1 MGGVHP
7 QDNKLSARKPFQV
20 VDLPDVAIFPL
31 EQHIGAPAKPIV
43 AVGDKVL
50 AGQMIAE
57 AGGFVSAP
65 VHSSVSGTVTK
76 IAEFTDGWGY
86 AKMAIHIQVDGCEYA
101 ENIITDNR
109 LRNECNLTSEE
120 IIQKISNAGIV
131 GLGGACFPTHVKL
144 TPPKNNPV
152 DTLIINAVECEPY
165 LTHNHQLMLEKPAE
179 VIMGVR
185 ILMQALNVK
194 KAIIGIEANKMDAVE
209 LLKGELIKE
218 KGEFQCKPS
227 AETSKLGYAEAKPEI
242 MSEANKGQ
250 RSKPISG
257 TSTGSATEMSEMGS
271 GAEIE
276 VVPLKL
282 KYPQGGEKQLIE
294 ALTGRKVPNGGI
306 PAAVG
311 CVVQNVGTAFAVYEA
326 VQLNKP
332 LMEVM
337 MTVTGPSVTN
347 PGNFI
352 VRIGTP
358 IEKVLEMAGGIPAD
372 TAKIIG
378 GGPMMGKTY
387 SHTNH
392 PVSKRSSGLLLLPED
407 LAKPLEEKNCIRC
420 GKCVQN
426 CPMGLAPYLLATQ
439 GEMALWDDMEQEQ
452 VANCIECGC
461 CTFTCPSNRP
471 LLDYIRYGKQTVMAN
486 MRARASK

>member
-1 MGGVHP
+1 MKTFSLGGIHP
-7 QDNKLSARKPFQV
+7 HDNKLSARKPFKV
-20 VDLPDVAIFPL
+20 VALPDVAIFPL

-65 VHSSVSGTVTK
+65 VHSSVSGTVQK
-76 IAEFTDGWGY
+76 IATFTDGWGFD
-86 AKMAIHIQVDGCEYA
+86 KMAIHIKVEGSEWA
-101 ENIITDNR
+101 ENISTDNN
-109 LRNECNLTSEE
+109 LRSECNLSSEE
-120 IIQKISNAGIV
+120 IIKKIADAGIV
-131 GLGGACFPTHVKL
+131 GLGGACFPTQVKL
-144 TPPKNNPV
+144 MPPKDMSV

-179 VIMGVR
+179 VLMGVR
-185 ILMQALNVK
+185 ILMQALNIK
-194 KAIIGIEANKMDAVE
+194 KAIIGIEANKMDAVKSLRDDE
-209 LLKGELIKE
+209 SMNRVSGE
-218 KGEFQCKPS
+218 S
-227 AETSKLGYAEAKPEI
+227 
-242 MSEANKGQ
+242 
-250 RSKPISG
+250 IS
-257 TSTGSATEMSEMGS
+257 
-271 GAEIE
+271 IE

-332 LMEVM
+332 LVEVM

-372 TAKIIG
+372 TGKIIG

-392 PVSKRSSGLLLLPED
+392 PVSKRSSGLLLLPND
-407 LAKPLEEKNCIRC
+407 MAAPLEEKNCIRC

-486 MRARASK
+486 IRARNSK

>member
-1 MGGVHP
+1 MKTFSLGGVHP
-7 QDNKLSARKPFQV
+7 HDNKLSARKPFKV
-20 VDLPDVAIFPL
+20 VALPDVAIFPL

-65 VHSSVSGTVTK
+65 VHSSVSGTVQK
-76 IAEFTDGWGY
+76 IATFTDGWGFE
-86 AKMAIHIQVDGCEYA
+86 KMAIYIKVEGSEWV
-101 ENIITDNR
+101 ENIQANSE
-109 LRNECNLTSEE
+109 LRTECNLSSEE
-120 IIQKISNAGIV
+120 IIKKIADAGIV
-131 GLGGACFPTHVKL
+131 GLGGACFPTQVKL
-144 TPPKNNPV
+144 MPPKDMSV

-179 VIMGVR
+179 VLMGVR
-185 ILMQALNVK
+185 ILMQALNIK

-209 LLKGELIKE
+209 SLRNDESMNRLGE
-218 KGEFQCKPS
+218 S
-227 AETSKLGYAEAKPEI
+227 
-242 MSEANKGQ
+242 
-250 RSKPISG
+250 IS
-257 TSTGSATEMSEMGS
+257 
-271 GAEIE
+271 IE
-276 VVPLKL
+276 VVPLQM

-332 LMEVM
+332 LVEVM
-337 MTVTGPSVTN
+337 MTVTGPSVSN

-372 TAKIIG
+372 TGKIIG

-392 PVSKRSSGLLLLPED
+392 PVSKRSSGLLLLPND
-407 LAKPLEEKNCIRC
+407 MAAPLEEKNCIRC

-439 GEMALWDDMEQEQ
+439 GEMALWDDMEKEQ

-486 MRARASK
+486 IRARASK

>member
-1 MGGVHP
+1 MKTFSLGGIHP
-7 QDNKLSARKPFQV
+7 HDNKLSARKPFKV
-20 VDLPDVAIFPL
+20 VALPDVAIFPL

-65 VHSSVSGTVTK
+65 VHSSVSGTVQK
-76 IAEFTDGWGY
+76 IATFTDGWRFD
-86 AKMAIHIQVDGCEYA
+86 KMAIHIKVEGSEWV
-101 ENIITDNR
+101 ENISTDNK
-109 LRNECNLTSEE
+109 LRTECNLSSEE
-120 IIQKISNAGIV
+120 IIKKIADAGIV
-131 GLGGACFPTHVKL
+131 GLGGACFPTQVKL
-144 TPPKNNPV
+144 MPPKDMSV

-179 VIMGVR
+179 VLMGVR
-185 ILMQALNVK
+185 ILMQALNIK
-194 KAIIGIEANKMDAVE
+194 KAIIGIEANKMDAVKSLCDDE
-209 LLKGELIKE
+209 SINRLKLRLIE
-218 KGEFQCKPS
+218 SRSNAVTEPVEVS
-227 AETSKLGYAEAKPEI
+227 LDYAEREQLHEG
-242 MSEANKGQ
+242 EA
-250 RSKPISG
+250 RLTDESIS
-257 TSTGSATEMSEMGS
+257 
-271 GAEIE
+271 ID
-276 VVPLKL
+276 VVPLQM

-332 LMEVM
+332 LVEVM
-337 MTVTGPSVTN
+337 MTVTGPSVSN

-372 TAKIIG
+372 TGKIIG

-392 PVSKRSSGLLLLPED
+392 PVSKRSSGLLLLPND
-407 LAKPLEEKNCIRC
+407 MAVPLEEKNCIRC

-439 GEMALWDDMEQEQ
+439 GELALWDDMEQEQ

-486 MRARASK
+486 IRARASK

>member
-1 MGGVHP
+1 MKTFSLGGVHP
-7 QDNKLSARKPFQV
+7 HDNKLSARKPFKV
-20 VDLPDVAIFPL
+20 VALPDVAIFPL

-65 VHSSVSGTVTK
+65 VHSSVSGTVQK
-76 IAEFTDGWGY
+76 IATFTDGWGFE
-86 AKMAIHIQVDGCEYA
+86 KMAIYIKVEGSEWV
-101 ENIITDNR
+101 ENIQANSE
-109 LRNECNLTSEE
+109 LRTECNLSSEE
-120 IIQKISNAGIV
+120 IIKKIADAGIV
-131 GLGGACFPTHVKL
+131 GLGGACCPTQVKL
-144 TPPKNNPV
+144 MPPKDMSV

-179 VIMGVR
+179 VLMGVR
-185 ILMQALNVK
+185 ILMQALNIK

-209 LLKGELIKE
+209 SLRNDESMNRLGE
-218 KGEFQCKPS
+218 S
-227 AETSKLGYAEAKPEI
+227 
-242 MSEANKGQ
+242 
-250 RSKPISG
+250 IS
-257 TSTGSATEMSEMGS
+257 
-271 GAEIE
+271 IE
-276 VVPLKL
+276 VVPLQM

-332 LMEVM
+332 LVEVM
-337 MTVTGPSVTN
+337 MTVTGPSVSN

-372 TAKIIG
+372 TGKIIG

-392 PVSKRSSGLLLLPED
+392 PVSKRSSGLLLLPND
-407 LAKPLEEKNCIRC
+407 MAAPLEEKNCIRC

-439 GEMALWDDMEQEQ
+439 GEMALWDDMEKEQ

-486 MRARASK
+486 IRARNSK

>member
-1 MGGVHP
+1 MKTFSMGGVHP
-7 QDNKLSARKPFQV
+7 QDNKLSARKPFMV

-43 AVGDKVL
+43 AVGDKVK

-65 VHSSVSGTVTK
+65 VHSSVSGTVQK
-76 IAEFTDGWGY
+76 IATFTDGWGFD
-86 AKMAIHIQVDGCEYA
+86 KMAIHIKVEDSEWM
-101 ENIITDNR
+101 ENISTDNK
-109 LRNECNLTSEE
+109 LRNECKLSSEE
-120 IIQKISNAGIV
+120 IIKKIADAGIV
-131 GLGGACFPTHVKL
+131 GLGGACFPTQVKL
-144 TPPKNNPV
+144 MPPKDMSV

-179 VIMGVR
+179 VLMGVR
-185 ILMQALNVK
+185 ILMKALNIK
-194 KAIIGIEANKMDAVE
+194 KAIIGIEANKMDAVKSLRDDE
-209 LLKGELIKE
+209 SMNRQTGE
-218 KGEFQCKPS
+218 S
-227 AETSKLGYAEAKPEI
+227 
-242 MSEANKGQ
+242 
-250 RSKPISG
+250 IS
-257 TSTGSATEMSEMGS
+257 
-271 GAEIE
+271 IE

-332 LMEVM
+332 LVEVM

-347 PGNFI
+347 PGNFV

-358 IEKVLEMAGGIPAD
+358 IEKVLEMAGGIPED
-372 TAKIIG
+372 TGKIIG

-392 PVSKRSSGLLLLPED
+392 PVNTRSSGLLLLPKD
-407 LAKPLEEKNCIRC
+407 LAAPLEEKNCIRC

-439 GEMALWDDMEQEQ
+439 GEMALWDDMEKEQ

-486 MRARASK
+486 IRARANK

>member
-1 MGGVHP
+1 MKTFSMGGVHP
-7 QDNKLSARKPFQV
+7 QDNKLSARKPFMV
-20 VDLPDVAIFPL
+20 VGLPDVAIFPL

-43 AVGDKVL
+43 AVGDKVK

-65 VHSSVSGTVTK
+65 VHSSVSGTVQK
-76 IAEFTDGWGY
+76 IATFTDGWGFD
-86 AKMAIHIQVDGCEYA
+86 KMAIHIKVEGSEWM
-101 ENIITDNR
+101 ENISTDNK
-109 LRNECNLTSEE
+109 LRNECNLSSEE
-120 IIQKISNAGIV
+120 IIKKIADAGIV
-131 GLGGACFPTHVKL
+131 GLGGACFPTQVKL
-144 TPPKNNPV
+144 MPPKDMSV

-179 VIMGVR
+179 VLMGVR
-185 ILMQALNVK
+185 ILMKSLNIK
-194 KAIIGIEANKMDAVE
+194 KAIIGIEANKMDAVKSLRDDE
-209 LLKGELIKE
+209 SMNRLTDE
-218 KGEFQCKPS
+218 S
-227 AETSKLGYAEAKPEI
+227 
-242 MSEANKGQ
+242 
-250 RSKPISG
+250 IS
-257 TSTGSATEMSEMGS
+257 
-271 GAEIE
+271 IE

-332 LMEVM
+332 LVEVM

-358 IEKVLEMAGGIPAD
+358 VEKVLEMAGGIPED
-372 TAKIIG
+372 TGKIIG

-392 PVSKRSSGLLLLPED
+392 PVNKRSSGLLLLPKD
-407 LAKPLEEKNCIRC
+407 LAAPLEEKNCIRC

-439 GEMALWDDMEQEQ
+439 GEMALWDDMEKEQ

-486 MRARASK
+486 IRARASK

>member
-1 MGGVHP
+1 MKTFSMGGVHP
-7 QDNKLSARKPFQV
+7 QDNKLSARKPFMV
-20 VDLPDVAIFPL
+20 VGLPDVAIFPL

-43 AVGDKVL
+43 AVGDKVK

-65 VHSSVSGTVTK
+65 VHSSVSGTVQK
-76 IAEFTDGWGY
+76 IATFTDGWGFD
-86 AKMAIHIQVDGCEYA
+86 KMAIHIKVEGSEWV
-101 ENIITDNR
+101 ENTSTDNK
-109 LRNECNLTSEE
+109 LRNECNLSSEE
-120 IIQKISNAGIV
+120 IIKKIADAGIV
-131 GLGGACFPTHVKL
+131 GLGGACFPTQVKL
-144 TPPKNNPV
+144 MPPKDMSV

-179 VIMGVR
+179 VLMGVR
-185 ILMQALNVK
+185 ILMKALNIK
-194 KAIIGIEANKMDAVE
+194 KAIIGIEANKMDAVKSLRDDE
-209 LLKGELIKE
+209 SMNRLTDE
-218 KGEFQCKPS
+218 S
-227 AETSKLGYAEAKPEI
+227 
-242 MSEANKGQ
+242 
-250 RSKPISG
+250 IS
-257 TSTGSATEMSEMGS
+257 
-271 GAEIE
+271 IE

-332 LMEVM
+332 LVEVM

-347 PGNFI
+347 PGNFM

-358 IEKVLEMAGGIPAD
+358 IEKVLEMTGGIPED
-372 TAKIIG
+372 TGKIIG

-392 PVSKRSSGLLLLPED
+392 PVNKRSSGLLLLPKD
-407 LAKPLEEKNCIRC
+407 LAAPLEEKNCIRC

-439 GEMALWDDMEQEQ
+439 GEMALWDDMEKEQ

-486 MRARASK
+486 IRARASK

>member
-1 MGGVHP
+1 MKTFSMGGVHP
-7 QDNKLSARKPFQV
+7 QDNKLSARKPFMV
-20 VDLPDVAIFPL
+20 VGLPDVAIFPL

-43 AVGDKVL
+43 AVGDKVK

-65 VHSSVSGTVTK
+65 VHSSVSGTVQK
-76 IAEFTDGWGY
+76 IATFTDGWGFD
-86 AKMAIHIQVDGCEYA
+86 KMAIHIKVEDSEWI
-101 ENIITDNR
+101 ENISTDNK
-109 LRNECNLTSEE
+109 LRNECNLSSEE
-120 IIQKISNAGIV
+120 IIKKIADAGIV
-131 GLGGACFPTHVKL
+131 GLGGACFPTQVKL
-144 TPPKNNPV
+144 MPPKDMSV

-179 VIMGVR
+179 VLMGVR
-185 ILMQALNVK
+185 ILMKALNIK
-194 KAIIGIEANKMDAVE
+194 KAIIGIEANKMDAVKSLRDDE
-209 LLKGELIKE
+209 SMNRLTDE
-218 KGEFQCKPS
+218 S
-227 AETSKLGYAEAKPEI
+227 
-242 MSEANKGQ
+242 
-250 RSKPISG
+250 IS
-257 TSTGSATEMSEMGS
+257 
-271 GAEIE
+271 IE

-332 LMEVM
+332 LVEVM

-347 PGNFI
+347 PGNFM

-358 IEKVLEMAGGIPAD
+358 IEKVLEMAGGIPED
-372 TAKIIG
+372 TGKIIG

-392 PVSKRSSGLLLLPED
+392 PVNKRSSGLLLLPKD
-407 LAKPLEEKNCIRC
+407 LAAPLEEKNCIRC

-439 GEMALWDDMEQEQ
+439 GEMALWDDMGKEQ

-486 MRARASK
+486 IRARASK

>member
-1 MGGVHP
+1 MKTFSMGGVHP
-7 QDNKLSARKPFQV
+7 HDNKLSARKPFMV
-20 VDLPDVAIFPL
+20 VGLPDVAIFPL

-43 AVGDKVL
+43 AVGDKVK

-65 VHSSVSGTVTK
+65 VHSSVSGTVQK
-76 IAEFTDGWGY
+76 IATFTDGWGFD
-86 AKMAIHIQVDGCEYA
+86 KMAIHIKVEGSEWM
-101 ENIITDNR
+101 ENISTDNK
-109 LRNECNLTSEE
+109 LRNECNLSSEE
-120 IIQKISNAGIV
+120 IIKKIADAGIV
-131 GLGGACFPTHVKL
+131 GLGGACFPTQVKL
-144 TPPKNNPV
+144 MPPKDMSV

-179 VIMGVR
+179 VLMGVR
-185 ILMQALNVK
+185 ILMQALNIK

-209 LLKGELIKE
+209 SLRDDESMNRLIGE
-218 KGEFQCKPS
+218 S
-227 AETSKLGYAEAKPEI
+227 
-242 MSEANKGQ
+242 N
-250 RSKPISG
+250 
-257 TSTGSATEMSEMGS
+257 
-271 GAEIE
+271 IE

-332 LMEVM
+332 LVEVM

-358 IEKVLEMAGGIPAD
+358 IEKVLEMAGGIPED
-372 TAKIIG
+372 TGKIIG

-392 PVSKRSSGLLLLPED
+392 PVNKRSSGLLLLPKD
-407 LAKPLEEKNCIRC
+407 LAAPLEEKNCIRC

-439 GEMALWDDMEQEQ
+439 GEMALWDDMEKEQ

-486 MRARASK
+486 IRARASK

>member
-1 MGGVHP
+1 MKTFSMGGVHP
-7 QDNKLSARKPFQV
+7 QDNKLSARKPFMV

-43 AVGDKVL
+43 AVGDKVK

-65 VHSSVSGTVTK
+65 VHSSVSGTVQK
-76 IAEFTDGWGY
+76 IATFTDGWGFE
-86 AKMAIHIQVDGCEYA
+86 KMAIHIKVEGSEWV
-101 ENIITDNR
+101 ENISTDNK
-109 LRNECNLTSEE
+109 LRNECNLSSEE
-120 IIQKISNAGIV
+120 IIKKIADAGIV
-131 GLGGACFPTHVKL
+131 GLGGACFPTQVKL
-144 TPPKNNPV
+144 MPPKDMSV

-179 VIMGVR
+179 VLMGVR
-185 ILMQALNVK
+185 ILMKALNIK
-194 KAIIGIEANKMDAVE
+194 KAIIGIEANKMDAVKSLRDDE
-209 LLKGELIKE
+209 SMNRVTGE
-218 KGEFQCKPS
+218 S
-227 AETSKLGYAEAKPEI
+227 
-242 MSEANKGQ
+242 
-250 RSKPISG
+250 IS
-257 TSTGSATEMSEMGS
+257 
-271 GAEIE
+271 IE

-332 LMEVM
+332 LVEVM

-347 PGNFI
+347 PGNFV

-358 IEKVLEMAGGIPAD
+358 IEKVLEMAGGIPED
-372 TAKIIG
+372 TGKIIG

-392 PVSKRSSGLLLLPED
+392 PVNKRSSGLLLLPKD
-407 LAKPLEEKNCIRC
+407 LAAPLEEKNCIRC

-439 GEMALWDDMEQEQ
+439 GEMALWDDMEKEQ

-486 MRARASK
+486 IRARASK

>member
-1 MGGVHP
+1 MKTFSMGGVHP
-7 QDNKLSARKPFQV
+7 QDNKLSARKPLQV

-43 AVGDKVL
+43 AVGDKVK

-65 VHSSVSGTVTK
+65 VHSSVSGTVQK
-76 IAEFTDGWGY
+76 IATFTDGWGFE
-86 AKMAIHIQVDGCEYA
+86 KMAIHIKVEGSEWM
-101 ENIITDNR
+101 ENISTDNK
-109 LRNECNLTSEE
+109 LRNECNLSSEE
-120 IIQKISNAGIV
+120 IIKKIADAGIV
-131 GLGGACFPTHVKL
+131 GLGGACFPTQVKL
-144 TPPKNNPV
+144 MPPKDMSV

-179 VIMGVR
+179 VLMGVR
-185 ILMQALNVK
+185 ILMKALNIK
-194 KAIIGIEANKMDAVE
+194 KAIIGIEANKMDAVKSLRDDE
-209 LLKGELIKE
+209 SMNRVTGE
-218 KGEFQCKPS
+218 S
-227 AETSKLGYAEAKPEI
+227 
-242 MSEANKGQ
+242 
-250 RSKPISG
+250 IS
-257 TSTGSATEMSEMGS
+257 
-271 GAEIE
+271 IE

-332 LMEVM
+332 LVEVM

-347 PGNFI
+347 PGNFV

-358 IEKVLEMAGGIPAD
+358 IEKVLEMAGGIPED
-372 TAKIIG
+372 TGKIIG

-392 PVSKRSSGLLLLPED
+392 PVNKRSSGLLLLPKD
-407 LAKPLEEKNCIRC
+407 LAAPLEEKNCIRC

-439 GEMALWDDMEQEQ
+439 GEMALWDDMEKEQ

-486 MRARASK
+486 IRARASK

>member
-1 MGGVHP
+1 MKTFSLGGIHP
-7 QDNKLSARKPFQV
+7 HDNKLSARKPFKV
-20 VDLPDVAIFPL
+20 VALPDVAIFPL

-65 VHSSVSGTVTK
+65 VHSSVSGTVQK
-76 IAEFTDGWGY
+76 IATFTDGWGFD
-86 AKMAIHIQVDGCEYA
+86 KMAIHIKVEGSEWV
-101 ENIITDNR
+101 ENISTDNN
-109 LRNECNLTSEE
+109 LRSECNLSSEE
-120 IIQKISNAGIV
+120 IIKKIADAGIV
-131 GLGGACFPTHVKL
+131 GLGGACFPTQVKL
-144 TPPKNNPV
+144 MPPKDMHV

-179 VIMGVR
+179 VLMGVR
-185 ILMQALNVK
+185 ILMQALNIK

-209 LLKGELIKE
+209 SLRDDESMNRLTDE
-218 KGEFQCKPS
+218 S
-227 AETSKLGYAEAKPEI
+227 
-242 MSEANKGQ
+242 
-250 RSKPISG
+250 IS
-257 TSTGSATEMSEMGS
+257 
-271 GAEIE
+271 IE

-294 ALTGRKVPNGGI
+294 ALTGHKVPNGGI

-332 LMEVM
+332 LVEVM
-337 MTVTGPSVTN
+337 MTVTGPSVSN

-372 TAKIIG
+372 TGKIIG

-392 PVSKRSSGLLLLPED
+392 PVSKRSSGLLLLPND
-407 LAKPLEEKNCIRC
+407 MAAPLEEKNCIRC

-486 MRARASK
+486 IRARNSK

>member
-1 MGGVHP
+1 MKTFSMGGVHP
-7 QDNKLSARKPFQV
+7 HDNKLSARKPFQTV
-20 VDLPDVAIFPL
+20 GLPDVAIFPL
-31 EQHIGAPAKPIV
+31 EQHIGAPAQPIV

-50 AGQMIAE
+50 AGQMIAQ

-65 VHSSVSGTVTK
+65 VHSSVSGTVQK
-76 IAEFTDGWGY
+76 IATFTDGWGFD
-86 AKMAIHIQVDGCEYA
+86 KMAIHIKVEGSEWV
-101 ENIITDNR
+101 EHISTDNN
-109 LRNECNLTSEE
+109 LRSECNLSSEE
-120 IIQKISNAGIV
+120 IIKKIADAGIV
-131 GLGGACFPTHVKL
+131 GLGGACFPTQVKL
-144 TPPKNNPV
+144 MPPKDMSV

-179 VIMGVR
+179 VLMGVR
-185 ILMQALNVK
+185 ILMQALNIK
-194 KAIIGIEANKMDAVE
+194 KAIIGIEANKMDAVKSLRDDE
-209 LLKGELIKE
+209 
-218 KGEFQCKPS
+218 S
-227 AETSKLGYAEAKPEI
+227 MNRVKLRLSESRKQTVTEPVEVRLDYAEREQLHEG
-242 MSEANKGQ
+242 EARVTGE
-250 RSKPISG
+250 SIS
-257 TSTGSATEMSEMGS
+257 
-271 GAEIE
+271 IE

-332 LMEVM
+332 LVEVM

-372 TAKIIG
+372 TGKIIG

-392 PVSKRSSGLLLLPED
+392 PVSKRSSGLLLLPNE
-407 LAKPLEEKNCIRC
+407 LAQPLEEKNCIRC

-486 MRARASK
+486 IRSRAQK

>member
-1 MGGVHP
+1 MKTFSMGGVHP
-7 QDNKLSARKPFQV
+7 QDNKLSARKPFMV
-20 VDLPDVAIFPL
+20 VGLPDVAIFPL

-43 AVGDKVL
+43 AVGDKVK

-65 VHSSVSGTVTK
+65 VHSSVSGAVQK
-76 IAEFTDGWGY
+76 IATFTDGWGFD
-86 AKMAIHIQVDGCEYA
+86 KMAIHIKVEGSEWM
-101 ENIITDNR
+101 ENISTDNK
-109 LRNECNLTSEE
+109 LRNECNLSSEE
-120 IIQKISNAGIV
+120 IIKKIADAGIV
-131 GLGGACFPTHVKL
+131 GLGGACFPTQVKL
-144 TPPKNNPV
+144 MPPKDMSV

-179 VIMGVR
+179 VLMGVR
-185 ILMQALNVK
+185 ILMKALNIK

-209 LLKGELIKE
+209 SLRDDE
-218 KGEFQCKPS
+218 
-227 AETSKLGYAEAKPEI
+227 
-242 MSEANKGQ
+242 
-250 RSKPISG
+250 
-257 TSTGSATEMSEMGS
+257 STN
-271 GAEIE
+271 IE

-332 LMEVM
+332 LIEVM

-347 PGNFI
+347 PGNFM

-358 IEKVLEMAGGIPAD
+358 IEKVLEMAGGIPED
-372 TAKIIG
+372 TGKIIG

-392 PVSKRSSGLLLLPED
+392 PVNKRSSGLLLLPKD
-407 LAKPLEEKNCIRC
+407 LAAPLEEKNCIRC

-439 GEMALWDDMEQEQ
+439 GEMALWDDMEKEQ

-486 MRARASK
+486 IRARASK

>member
-1 MGGVHP
+1 MKTFSLGGIHP
-7 QDNKLSARKPFQV
+7 HDNKLSARKPFKV
-20 VDLPDVAIFPL
+20 VALPDVAIFPL

-65 VHSSVSGTVTK
+65 VHSSVSGTVQK
-76 IAEFTDGWGY
+76 IATFTDGWGFD
-86 AKMAIHIQVDGCEYA
+86 KMAIHIKVEDSEWV
-101 ENIITDNR
+101 ENISTDNN
-109 LRNECNLTSEE
+109 LRNECNLSSEE
-120 IIQKISNAGIV
+120 IIKKIADAGIV
-131 GLGGACFPTHVKL
+131 GLGGACFPTQVKL
-144 TPPKNNPV
+144 MPPKEMHV

-179 VIMGVR
+179 VLMGVR
-185 ILMQALNVK
+185 ILMQALNIK

-218 KGEFQCKPS
+218 KGECQHKVS
-227 AETSKLGYAEAKPEI
+227 AENTSVPEPV
-242 MSEANKGQ
+242 EGPEVK
-250 RSKPISG
+250 
-257 TSTGSATEMSEMGS
+257 
-271 GAEIE
+271 

-332 LMEVM
+332 LVEVM
-337 MTVTGPSVTN
+337 MTVTGPSVAN

-372 TAKIIG
+372 TGKIIG

-392 PVSKRSSGLLLLPED
+392 PVSKRSSGLLLLPND
-407 LAKPLEEKNCIRC
+407 MAAPLEEKNCIRC

-486 MRARASK
+486 IRARASK

>member
-1 MGGVHP
+1 MKTFSMGGVHP
-7 QDNKLSARKPFQV
+7 HDNKLSARKPFQTV
-20 VDLPDVAIFPL
+20 GLPDVAIFPL
-31 EQHIGAPAKPIV
+31 EQHIGAPAQPIV

-50 AGQMIAE
+50 AGQMIAQ

-65 VHSSVSGTVTK
+65 VHSSVSGTVQK
-76 IAEFTDGWGY
+76 IATFTDGWGFE
-86 AKMAIHIQVDGCEYA
+86 KMAIHIKVEGSEWI
-101 ENIITDNR
+101 ENIQENSE
-109 LRNECNLTSEE
+109 LRTECNLSSEE
-120 IIQKISNAGIV
+120 IIKKIADAGIV

-144 TPPKNNPV
+144 TPPKDSTV

-179 VIMGVR
+179 VLMGVR
-185 ILMQALNVK
+185 ILMQALNIK
-194 KAIIGIEANKMDAVE
+194 KAIIGIEANKMDAVKSLRDDE
-209 LLKGELIKE
+209 SMNRLTDE
-218 KGEFQCKPS
+218 S
-227 AETSKLGYAEAKPEI
+227 
-242 MSEANKGQ
+242 
-250 RSKPISG
+250 IS
-257 TSTGSATEMSEMGS
+257 
-271 GAEIE
+271 IE
-276 VVPLKL
+276 VVPLQM

-332 LMEVM
+332 LVEVM
-337 MTVTGPSVTN
+337 MTVTGPSVSN

-372 TAKIIG
+372 TGKIIG

-392 PVSKRSSGLLLLPED
+392 PVNKRSSGLLLLPEA
-407 LAKPLEEKNCIRC
+407 LAAPLEEKNCIRC

-439 GEMALWDDMEQEQ
+439 GEMALWDDMEKEQ

-486 MRARASK
+486 IRARASK

>member
-1 MGGVHP
+1 MKTFSLGGVHP
-7 QDNKLSARKPFQV
+7 HDNKLSARKPFKV
-20 VDLPDVAIFPL
+20 VALPDVAIFPL

-43 AVGDKVL
+43 AVGDKVK

-65 VHSSVSGTVTK
+65 VHSSVSGTVQK
-76 IAEFTDGWGY
+76 IATFTDGWGFE
-86 AKMAIHIQVDGCEYA
+86 KMAIYIKVEGSEWA
-101 ENIITDNR
+101 ENIQTNSE
-109 LRNECNLTSEE
+109 LRTECNLSSEE
-120 IIQKISNAGIV
+120 IIKKIADAGIV

-144 TPPKNNPV
+144 TPPKDSTV

-165 LTHNHQLMLEKPAE
+165 LTHNHQLMLEKPTE
-179 VIMGVR
+179 VLMGVR
-185 ILMQALNVK
+185 ILMKALNIK
-194 KAIIGIEANKMDAVE
+194 KAIIGIEANKMDAVKSLRE
-209 LLKGELIKE
+209 DESMNRLGE
-218 KGEFQCKPS
+218 S
-227 AETSKLGYAEAKPEI
+227 
-242 MSEANKGQ
+242 
-250 RSKPISG
+250 IS
-257 TSTGSATEMSEMGS
+257 
-271 GAEIE
+271 IE
-276 VVPLKL
+276 VVPLQM

-332 LMEVM
+332 LVEVM
-337 MTVTGPSVTN
+337 MTVTGPSVSN

-372 TAKIIG
+372 TGKIIG

-392 PVSKRSSGLLLLPED
+392 PVNKRSSGLLLLPEA
-407 LAKPLEEKNCIRC
+407 LAEPLEEKNCIRC

-439 GEMALWDDMEQEQ
+439 GEMALWDDMEKEQ

-486 MRARASK
+486 IRARASK

>member
-1 MGGVHP
+1 MKTFSMGGVHP
-7 QDNKLSARKPFQV
+7 HDNKLSARKPFQTV
-20 VDLPDVAIFPL
+20 GLPDVAIFPL
-31 EQHIGAPAKPIV
+31 EQHIGAPAQPIV

-50 AGQMIAE
+50 AGQMIAQ

-65 VHSSVSGTVTK
+65 VHSSVSGTVQK
-76 IAEFTDGWGY
+76 IATFTDGWGFE
-86 AKMAIHIQVDGCEYA
+86 KMAIHIKVEGSEWI
-101 ENIITDNR
+101 ENIQENSE
-109 LRNECNLTSEE
+109 LRTECNLSSEE
-120 IIQKISNAGIV
+120 IIKKIADAGIV

-144 TPPKNNPV
+144 TPPKDSTV

-179 VIMGVR
+179 VLMGVR
-185 ILMQALNVK
+185 ILMQALNIK

-218 KGEFQCKPS
+218 KGECQHKVS
-227 AETSKLGYAEAKPEI
+227 AENTSVPEPV
-242 MSEANKGQ
+242 EGPEVK
-250 RSKPISG
+250 
-257 TSTGSATEMSEMGS
+257 
-271 GAEIE
+271 

-332 LMEVM
+332 LVEVM
-337 MTVTGPSVTN
+337 MTVTGPSVSN

-372 TAKIIG
+372 TGKIIG

-392 PVSKRSSGLLLLPED
+392 PVNKRSSGLLLLPEA
-407 LAKPLEEKNCIRC
+407 LAAPLEEKNCIRC

-439 GEMALWDDMEQEQ
+439 GEMALWDDMEKEQ

-486 MRARASK
+486 IRARASK

>member
-1 MGGVHP
+1 MKTFNMGGVHP
-7 QDNKLSARKPFQV
+7 HDNKLSARKPFQV
-20 VDLPDVAIFPL
+20 VGLPDVAIFPL
-31 EQHIGAPAKPIV
+31 EQHIGAPAQPIV

-50 AGQMIAE
+50 AGQMIAQ

-65 VHSSVSGTVTK
+65 VHSSVSGTVQK
-76 IAEFTDGWGY
+76 IATFTDGWGFE
-86 AKMAIHIQVDGCEYA
+86 KMAIYIKVEDSEWL
-101 ENIITDNR
+101 ENISTDSK
-109 LRNECNLTSEE
+109 LRTECSLSSEE
-120 IIQKISNAGIV
+120 IIKKIADAGIV

-144 TPPKNNPV
+144 TPPKDSTV

-185 ILMQALNVK
+185 ILMQALNIK
-194 KAIIGIEANKMDAVE
+194 KAIIGIEANKMDAVKSLRE
-209 LLKGELIKE
+209 SL
-218 KGEFQCKPS
+218 
-227 AETSKLGYAEAKPEI
+227 
-242 MSEANKGQ
+242 
-250 RSKPISG
+250 SG
-257 TSTGSATEMSEMGS
+257 TSTSSVTEIKVE
-271 GAEIE
+271 
-276 VVPLKL
+276 PLQM
-282 KYPQGGEKQLIE
+282 KYPQGGEKQLID

-332 LMEVM
+332 LVEVM
-337 MTVTGPSVTN
+337 MTVTGPSVSN

-372 TAKIIG
+372 TGKIIG

-392 PVSKRSSGLLLLPED
+392 PVNKRSSGLLLLPEA
-407 LAKPLEEKNCIRC
+407 LAEPLEEKNCIRC

-439 GEMALWDDMEQEQ
+439 GEMALWDDMEKEQ

-486 MRARASK
+486 IRARASK

>member
-1 MGGVHP
+1 MKTFNMGGVHP

-20 VDLPDVAIFPL
+20 VDLPEVAIFPL
-31 EQHIGAPAKPIV
+31 EQHIGAPAKPVV
-43 AVGDKVL
+43 AVGDQVK
-50 AGQMIAE
+50 AGDVIAE

-65 VHSSVSGTVTK
+65 VHSSVSGTVQK

-86 AKMAIHIQVDGCEYA
+86 SKMAIYVKVEGGEWS
-101 ENIITDNR
+101 ENVITDSE
-109 LRNECNLTSEE
+109 LRTECSLSSAE
-120 IIQKISNAGIV
+120 IIKKIADAGIV

-144 TPPKNNPV
+144 SPPKDMAV

-179 VIMGVR
+179 VLMGVR
-185 ILMQALNVK
+185 ILMQALNIK
-194 KAIIGIEANKMDAVE
+194 KAIIGIEANKMDAVK

-218 KGEFQCKPS
+218 KGECLYEVN
-227 AETSKLGYAEAKPEI
+227 AENTSGP
-242 MSEANKGQ
+242 
-250 RSKPISG
+250 
-257 TSTGSATEMSEMGS
+257 STGSGT
-271 GAEIE
+271 EIE

-282 KYPQGGEKQLIE
+282 KYPQGGEKQLID
-294 ALTGRKVPNGGI
+294 ALTGRKVPNGAI

-332 LMEVM
+332 LVEVM
-337 MTVTGPSVTN
+337 MTVTGPSVAN

-352 VRIGTP
+352 VRTGTP
-358 IEKVLEMAGGIPAD
+358 IEKVLEMAGGIPTD
-372 TAKIIG
+372 TGKIIG

-392 PVSKRSSGLLLLPED
+392 PVSKRSSGLLLLPKD
-407 LAKPLEEKNCIRC
+407 LAAPLEEKNCIRC

-439 GEMALWDDMEQEQ
+439 GELALWDDMEQEQ

-486 MRARASK
+486 MRARANNS

>member
-1 MGGVHP
+1 MKTFNMGGVHP
-7 QDNKLSARKPFQV
+7 QDNKLSAHKPFQV
-20 VDLPDVAIFPL
+20 VDLPEVAIFPL
-31 EQHIGAPAKPIV
+31 EQHIGAPAKPVV

-50 AGQMIAE
+50 AGQLIAE

-86 AKMAIHIQVDGCEYA
+86 NKMAIHVKVEG
-101 ENIITDNR
+101 
-109 LRNECNLTSEE
+109 SEWCKE
-120 IIQKISNAGIV
+120 IIQDSTLRCECSLSSDEIIKKIANAGIV

-144 TPPKNNPV
+144 SPPKDMAI

-165 LTHNHQLMLEKPAE
+165 LTHNHQLMLEKPGE

-185 ILMQALNVK
+185 LLMQALNIK
-194 KAIIGIEANKMDAVE
+194 KAIIGIEANKMDAVKSLRDDE
-209 LLKGELIKE
+209 SMNRQIGE
-218 KGEFQCKPS
+218 S
-227 AETSKLGYAEAKPEI
+227 
-242 MSEANKGQ
+242 
-250 RSKPISG
+250 IS
-257 TSTGSATEMSEMGS
+257 
-271 GAEIE
+271 IE

-282 KYPQGGEKQLIE
+282 KYPQGGEKQLID
-294 ALTGRKVPNGGI
+294 ALTGRKVPNGAI

-332 LMEVM
+332 LVEVM
-337 MTVTGPSVTN
+337 MTVTGPSVAN

-352 VRIGTP
+352 VRTGTP

-372 TAKIIG
+372 TGKIIG

-392 PVSKRSSGLLLLPED
+392 PVSKRSSGLLLLPKE
-407 LAKPLEEKNCIRC
+407 LAAPLEEKNCIRC

-439 GEMALWDDMEQEQ
+439 GELALWDDMEQEQ

-486 MRARASK
+486 MRARNSR

>member
-1 MGGVHP
+1 MKTFSLGGIHP
-7 QDNKLSARKPFQV
+7 HDNKLSARKPFKV
-20 VDLPDVAIFPL
+20 VALPDVAIIPL

-65 VHSSVSGTVTK
+65 VHSSVSGTVQK
-76 IAEFTDGWGY
+76 IATFTDGWGFD
-86 AKMAIHIQVDGCEYA
+86 KMAIHIKVEGSEWV
-101 ENIITDNR
+101 ENISTDNN
-109 LRNECNLTSEE
+109 LRSECNLSSEE
-120 IIQKISNAGIV
+120 IIKKIADAGIV
-131 GLGGACFPTHVKL
+131 GLGGACFPTQVKL
-144 TPPKNNPV
+144 MPPKDMSV

-179 VIMGVR
+179 VLMGVR
-185 ILMQALNVK
+185 ILMQALNIK

-209 LLKGELIKE
+209 SLRDDESMNRLTGE
-218 KGEFQCKPS
+218 S
-227 AETSKLGYAEAKPEI
+227 
-242 MSEANKGQ
+242 
-250 RSKPISG
+250 IS
-257 TSTGSATEMSEMGS
+257 
-271 GAEIE
+271 IE
-276 VVPLKL
+276 VVPLQM

-332 LMEVM
+332 LVEVM

-372 TAKIIG
+372 TGKIIG

-392 PVSKRSSGLLLLPED
+392 PVSKRSSGLLLLPND
-407 LAKPLEEKNCIRC
+407 MAAPLEEKNCIRC

-486 MRARASK
+486 IRARNSK

>member
-1 MGGVHP
+1 MKTFSLGGIHP
-7 QDNKLSARKPFQV
+7 HDNKLSARKPFKV
-20 VDLPDVAIFPL
+20 VALPDVAIFPL

-65 VHSSVSGTVTK
+65 VHSSVSGTVQK
-76 IAEFTDGWGY
+76 IATFTDGWGFD
-86 AKMAIHIQVDGCEYA
+86 KMAIHIKVEGSEWV
-101 ENIITDNR
+101 ENISTDNN
-109 LRNECNLTSEE
+109 LRSECNLSSEE
-120 IIQKISNAGIV
+120 IIKKIADAGIV
-131 GLGGACFPTHVKL
+131 GLGGACFPTQVKL
-144 TPPKNNPV
+144 MPPKDMSV

-179 VIMGVR
+179 VLMGVR
-185 ILMQALNVK
+185 ILMQALNIK

-209 LLKGELIKE
+209 LLKGELINE
-218 KGEFQCKPS
+218 KGECLHKVS
-227 AETSKLGYAEAKPEI
+227 AENTSVPEPV
-242 MSEANKGQ
+242 EGPEVK
-250 RSKPISG
+250 
-257 TSTGSATEMSEMGS
+257 
-271 GAEIE
+271 

-294 ALTGRKVPNGGI
+294 ALTGHKVPNGGI

-332 LMEVM
+332 LVEVM
-337 MTVTGPSVTN
+337 MTVTGPSVSN

-372 TAKIIG
+372 TGKIIG

-392 PVSKRSSGLLLLPED
+392 PVSKRSSGLLLLPND
-407 LAKPLEEKNCIRC
+407 MAAPLEEKNCIRC

-486 MRARASK
+486 IRARNSK

>member
-1 MGGVHP
+1 MKTFSMGGVHP
-7 QDNKLSARKPFQV
+7 QDNKLSARKPFMV
-20 VDLPDVAIFPL
+20 VGLPDVAIFPL

-65 VHSSVSGTVTK
+65 VHSSVSGTVQK
-76 IAEFTDGWGY
+76 IATFTDGWGFD
-86 AKMAIHIQVDGCEYA
+86 KMAIHIKVEGSEWV
-101 ENIITDNR
+101 ENIQANSE
-109 LRNECNLTSEE
+109 LRTECNLSSEE
-120 IIQKISNAGIV
+120 IIKKIADAGIV
-131 GLGGACFPTHVKL
+131 GLGGACFPTQVKL
-144 TPPKNNPV
+144 MPPKDMSV

-179 VIMGVR
+179 VLMGVR
-185 ILMQALNVK
+185 ILMQALNIK
-194 KAIIGIEANKMDAVE
+194 KAIIGIEANKMDAVKSLRDDE
-209 LLKGELIKE
+209 SMNRLIGE
-218 KGEFQCKPS
+218 S
-227 AETSKLGYAEAKPEI
+227 
-242 MSEANKGQ
+242 
-250 RSKPISG
+250 IS
-257 TSTGSATEMSEMGS
+257 
-271 GAEIE
+271 IE

-332 LMEVM
+332 LTEVM
-337 MTVTGPSVTN
+337 MTVTGPSVSN

-372 TAKIIG
+372 TGKIIG

-392 PVSKRSSGLLLLPED
+392 PVSKRSSGLLLLPNNM
-407 LAKPLEEKNCIRC
+407 AAPLEEKNCIRC
-420 GKCVQN
+420 GKCVQH

-439 GEMALWDDMEQEQ
+439 GELALWDDMEQEQ

-486 MRARASK
+486 IRARANK

>member
-1 MGGVHP
+1 MKTFSMGGVHP

-43 AVGDKVL
+43 AVGDKVK

-65 VHSSVSGTVTK
+65 VHSSVSGTVQK
-76 IAEFTDGWGY
+76 IATFTDGWGFE
-86 AKMAIHIQVDGCEYA
+86 KMAIHIKVEGSEWLG
-101 ENIITDNR
+101 NISTDNK
-109 LRNECNLTSEE
+109 LRNECNLSSEE
-120 IIQKISNAGIV
+120 IIKKIANAGIV
-131 GLGGACFPTHVKL
+131 GLGGACFPTQVKL
-144 TPPKNNPV
+144 TPPKDMSV

-179 VIMGVR
+179 VLMGVR
-185 ILMQALNVK
+185 ILMKALNIK

-209 LLKGELIKE
+209 LLKGELRKE
-218 KGEFQCKPS
+218 KGEIQCKVS
-227 AETSKLGYAEAKPEI
+227 AP
-242 MSEANKGQ
+242 
-250 RSKPISG
+250 
-257 TSTGSATEMSEMGS
+257 
-271 GAEIE
+271 EIE

-332 LMEVM
+332 LVEVM

-347 PGNFI
+347 PGNFV

-358 IEKVLEMAGGIPAD
+358 IEKVLEMAGGIPED
-372 TAKIIG
+372 TGKIIG

-392 PVSKRSSGLLLLPED
+392 PVNKRSSGLLLLPKD
-407 LAKPLEEKNCIRC
+407 LAAPLEEKNCIRC

-439 GEMALWDDMEQEQ
+439 GEMALWDDMEKEQ

-486 MRARASK
+486 IRARASK

>member
-1 MGGVHP
+1 MKTFSMGGVHP
-7 QDNKLSARKPFQV
+7 QDNKLSARKPFMV
-20 VDLPDVAIFPL
+20 VGLPDVAIFPL

-43 AVGDKVL
+43 AVGDKVK

-65 VHSSVSGTVTK
+65 VHSSVSGTVQK
-76 IAEFTDGWGY
+76 IATFTDGWGFD
-86 AKMAIHIQVDGCEYA
+86 KMAIHIKVEGSEWM
-101 ENIITDNR
+101 ENISTDNK
-109 LRNECNLTSEE
+109 LRNECNLSSEE
-120 IIQKISNAGIV
+120 IIKKIADAGIV
-131 GLGGACFPTHVKL
+131 GLGGACFPTQVKL
-144 TPPKNNPV
+144 MPPKDMSV

-179 VIMGVR
+179 VLMGVR
-185 ILMQALNVK
+185 ILMQALNIK
-194 KAIIGIEANKMDAVE
+194 KAIIGIEANKMDAVKSLRDE
-209 LLKGELIKE
+209 E
-218 KGEFQCKPS
+218 
-227 AETSKLGYAEAKPEI
+227 
-242 MSEANKGQ
+242 
-250 RSKPISG
+250 
-257 TSTGSATEMSEMGS
+257 STN
-271 GAEIE
+271 IE

-332 LMEVM
+332 LVEVM

-347 PGNFI
+347 PGNFM

-358 IEKVLEMAGGIPAD
+358 IEKVLKMAGGIPED
-372 TAKIIG
+372 TGKIIG

-392 PVSKRSSGLLLLPED
+392 PVNKRSSGLLLLPKD
-407 LAKPLEEKNCIRC
+407 LAAPLEEKNCIRC

-439 GEMALWDDMEQEQ
+439 GEMALWDDMEKEQ

-486 MRARASK
+486 IRARASK

>member
-1 MGGVHP
+1 MKTFSMGGIHP

-20 VDLPDVAIFPL
+20 VGLPDVAIFPL

-43 AVGDKVL
+43 AVGDKVK

-65 VHSSVSGTVTK
+65 VHSSVSGTVQK
-76 IAEFTDGWGY
+76 IATFTDGWGFD
-86 AKMAIHIQVDGCEYA
+86 KMAIHIKVEGSEWI
-101 ENIITDNR
+101 ENISTNNE
-109 LRNECNLTSEE
+109 LRNECNLSSEE
-120 IIQKISNAGIV
+120 IIKKIADAGIV
-131 GLGGACFPTHVKL
+131 GLGGACFPTQVKL
-144 TPPKNNPV
+144 MPPKDMSV

-179 VIMGVR
+179 VLMGVR
-185 ILMQALNVK
+185 ILMKALNIK
-194 KAIIGIEANKMDAVE
+194 KAIIGIEANKMDAVKSLRDDE
-209 LLKGELIKE
+209 SMNRLTDE
-218 KGEFQCKPS
+218 S
-227 AETSKLGYAEAKPEI
+227 
-242 MSEANKGQ
+242 
-250 RSKPISG
+250 IS
-257 TSTGSATEMSEMGS
+257 
-271 GAEIE
+271 IE

-332 LMEVM
+332 LVEVM

-347 PGNFI
+347 PGNFM

-358 IEKVLEMAGGIPAD
+358 IEKVLEMAGGIPED
-372 TAKIIG
+372 TGKIIG

-392 PVSKRSSGLLLLPED
+392 PVNKRSSGLLLLPKD
-407 LAKPLEEKNCIRC
+407 LAAPLEEKNCIRC

-439 GEMALWDDMEQEQ
+439 GEMALWDDMEKEQ

-486 MRARASK
+486 IRARASK

>member
-1 MGGVHP
+1 MKTFSMGGVHP
-7 QDNKLSARKPFQV
+7 QDNKLSARKPFMV
-20 VDLPDVAIFPL
+20 VGLPDVAIFPL

-43 AVGDKVL
+43 AVGDKVK

-65 VHSSVSGTVTK
+65 VHSSVSGTVQK
-76 IAEFTDGWGY
+76 IATFTDGWGFE
-86 AKMAIHIQVDGCEYA
+86 KMAIHIKVEGSEWM
-101 ENIITDNR
+101 ENISTDNK
-109 LRNECNLTSEE
+109 LRNECSLSSEE
-120 IIQKISNAGIV
+120 IIKKIADAGIV
-131 GLGGACFPTHVKL
+131 GLGGACFPTQVKL
-144 TPPKNNPV
+144 MPPKDMSV

-179 VIMGVR
+179 VLMGVR
-185 ILMQALNVK
+185 ILMKALNIK
-194 KAIIGIEANKMDAVE
+194 KAIIGIEANKMDAVKSLRDDE
-209 LLKGELIKE
+209 SMNRQTGE
-218 KGEFQCKPS
+218 S
-227 AETSKLGYAEAKPEI
+227 
-242 MSEANKGQ
+242 
-250 RSKPISG
+250 IS
-257 TSTGSATEMSEMGS
+257 
-271 GAEIE
+271 IE

-332 LMEVM
+332 LVEVM

-358 IEKVLEMAGGIPAD
+358 IEKVLEMAGGIPED
-372 TAKIIG
+372 TGKIIG

-392 PVSKRSSGLLLLPED
+392 PVNKRSSGLLLLPKD
-407 LAKPLEEKNCIRC
+407 LAAPLEEKNCIRC

-439 GEMALWDDMEQEQ
+439 GEMALWDDMEKEQ

-486 MRARASK
+486 IRARASK

>member
-1 MGGVHP
+1 MKTFSMGGVHP
-7 QDNKLSARKPFQV
+7 QDNKLSARKPFMV
-20 VDLPDVAIFPL
+20 VGLPDVAIFPL

-43 AVGDKVL
+43 AVGDKVK

-65 VHSSVSGTVTK
+65 VHSSVSGTVQK
-76 IAEFTDGWGY
+76 IATFTDGWGFD
-86 AKMAIHIQVDGCEYA
+86 KMAIHIKVEGSEWI
-101 ENIITDNR
+101 ENISTDNT
-109 LRNECNLTSEE
+109 LRNECNLSSEE
-120 IIQKISNAGIV
+120 IIKKIADAGIV
-131 GLGGACFPTHVKL
+131 GLGGACFPTQVKL
-144 TPPKNNPV
+144 MPPKDMSV

-179 VIMGVR
+179 VLMGVR
-185 ILMQALNVK
+185 ILMQALNIK
-194 KAIIGIEANKMDAVE
+194 KAIIGIEANKMDAVKSLRDDE
-209 LLKGELIKE
+209 SMNRLTDE
-218 KGEFQCKPS
+218 S
-227 AETSKLGYAEAKPEI
+227 
-242 MSEANKGQ
+242 
-250 RSKPISG
+250 IS
-257 TSTGSATEMSEMGS
+257 
-271 GAEIE
+271 IE

-332 LMEVM
+332 LVEVM

-358 IEKVLEMAGGIPAD
+358 IEKVLEMAGGIPED
-372 TAKIIG
+372 TGKIIG

-392 PVSKRSSGLLLLPED
+392 PVNKRSSGLLLLPKD
-407 LAKPLEEKNCIRC
+407 LAAPLEEKNCIRC

-439 GEMALWDDMEQEQ
+439 GEMALWDDMEKEQ

-486 MRARASK
+486 IRARASK

>member
-1 MGGVHP
+1 MKTFSLGGIHP
-7 QDNKLSARKPFQV
+7 HDNKLTARKPFKV
-20 VDLPDVAIFPL
+20 VALPDVAIFPL

-65 VHSSVSGTVTK
+65 VHSSVSGTVQK
-76 IAEFTDGWGY
+76 IATFTDGLGFD
-86 AKMAIHIQVDGCEYA
+86 KMAIHIKVEGSEWV
-101 ENIITDNR
+101 ENISTDNN
-109 LRNECNLTSEE
+109 LRSECNLSSEE
-120 IIQKISNAGIV
+120 IIKKIADAGIV
-131 GLGGACFPTHVKL
+131 GLGGACFPTQVKL
-144 TPPKNNPV
+144 MPPKDMHV

-179 VIMGVR
+179 VLMGVR
-185 ILMQALNVK
+185 ILMQALNIK
-194 KAIIGIEANKMDAVE
+194 KAIIGIEANKMDAVKSLRE
-209 LLKGELIKE
+209 SL
-218 KGEFQCKPS
+218 
-227 AETSKLGYAEAKPEI
+227 
-242 MSEANKGQ
+242 
-250 RSKPISG
+250 SG
-257 TSTGSATEMSEMGS
+257 TFSLSVNNTSTSSVTEIKVE
-271 GAEIE
+271 
-276 VVPLKL
+276 PLKL

-332 LMEVM
+332 LVEVM

-372 TAKIIG
+372 TGKIIG

-392 PVSKRSSGLLLLPED
+392 PVSKRSSGLLLLPND
-407 LAKPLEEKNCIRC
+407 MAAPLEEKNCIRC

-486 MRARASK
+486 IRARASK

>member
-1 MGGVHP
+1 MKTFSMGGIHP

-20 VDLPDVAIFPL
+20 VGLPDVAIFPL

-65 VHSSVSGTVTK
+65 VHSSVSGTVQK
-76 IAEFTDGWGY
+76 IATFTDGWGFE
-86 AKMAIHIQVDGCEYA
+86 KMAIHIKVGGSEWV
-101 ENIITDNR
+101 ENISTDNN
-109 LRNECNLTSEE
+109 LRNECNLSSEE
-120 IIQKISNAGIV
+120 IIKKIADAGIV

-144 TPPKNNPV
+144 MPPKDMSV

-179 VIMGVR
+179 VLMGVR
-185 ILMQALNVK
+185 ILMQALNIK
-194 KAIIGIEANKMDAVE
+194 KAIIGIEANKMDAVKSLRDDE
-209 LLKGELIKE
+209 SMNRITDE
-218 KGEFQCKPS
+218 S
-227 AETSKLGYAEAKPEI
+227 
-242 MSEANKGQ
+242 
-250 RSKPISG
+250 IS
-257 TSTGSATEMSEMGS
+257 
-271 GAEIE
+271 IE

-332 LMEVM
+332 LVEVM

-372 TAKIIG
+372 TGKIIG

-392 PVSKRSSGLLLLPED
+392 PVSKRSSGLLLLPNE
-407 LAKPLEEKNCIRC
+407 LAQPLEEKNCIRC

-439 GEMALWDDMEQEQ
+439 GELALWDDMEQEQ

-486 MRARASK
+486 IRARNSK

>member
-1 MGGVHP
+1 MKTFSMGGVHP
-7 QDNKLSARKPFQV
+7 QDNKLSARKPFMV
-20 VDLPDVAIFPL
+20 VGLPDVAIFPL

-43 AVGDKVL
+43 AVGDKVK

-65 VHSSVSGTVTK
+65 VHSSVSGTVQK
-76 IAEFTDGWGY
+76 IATFTDGWGFD
-86 AKMAIHIQVDGCEYA
+86 KIAIHIKVEGSEWA
-101 ENIITDNR
+101 ENISTDNK
-109 LRNECNLTSEE
+109 LRNECNLSSEE
-120 IIQKISNAGIV
+120 IIKKIADAGIV
-131 GLGGACFPTHVKL
+131 GLGGACFPTQVKL
-144 TPPKNNPV
+144 MPPKDMSV

-179 VIMGVR
+179 VLMGVR
-185 ILMQALNVK
+185 ILMKALNIK
-194 KAIIGIEANKMDAVE
+194 KAIIGIEANKMDAVKSLRDDE
-209 LLKGELIKE
+209 
-218 KGEFQCKPS
+218 
-227 AETSKLGYAEAKPEI
+227 SKNRLTDE
-242 MSEANKGQ
+242 S
-250 RSKPISG
+250 IS
-257 TSTGSATEMSEMGS
+257 
-271 GAEIE
+271 IE

-332 LMEVM
+332 LVEVM

-358 IEKVLEMAGGIPAD
+358 IEKVLEMAGGIPED
-372 TAKIIG
+372 TGKIIG

-392 PVSKRSSGLLLLPED
+392 PVNKRSSGLLLLPKD
-407 LAKPLEEKNCIRC
+407 LAAPLEEKNCIRC

-486 MRARASK
+486 IRARASK

>member
-1 MGGVHP
+1 MKTFSMGGVHP
-7 QDNKLSARKPFQV
+7 QDNKLSARKPFMV
-20 VDLPDVAIFPL
+20 VGLPDVAIFPL

-43 AVGDKVL
+43 AVGDKVK

-65 VHSSVSGTVTK
+65 VHSSVSGTVQK
-76 IAEFTDGWGY
+76 IATFTDGWGFD
-86 AKMAIHIQVDGCEYA
+86 KMAIHIKVEGSEWM
-101 ENIITDNR
+101 ENISTDNK
-109 LRNECNLTSEE
+109 LRNECNLSSEE
-120 IIQKISNAGIV
+120 IIKKIADAGIV
-131 GLGGACFPTHVKL
+131 GLGGACFPTQVKL
-144 TPPKNNPV
+144 MPPKDMSV

-179 VIMGVR
+179 VLMGVR
-185 ILMQALNVK
+185 ILMKALNIK
-194 KAIIGIEANKMDAVE
+194 KAIIGIEANKMDAVKSLRDDE
-209 LLKGELIKE
+209 SMNRPTDE
-218 KGEFQCKPS
+218 S
-227 AETSKLGYAEAKPEI
+227 
-242 MSEANKGQ
+242 
-250 RSKPISG
+250 IS
-257 TSTGSATEMSEMGS
+257 
-271 GAEIE
+271 IE

-332 LMEVM
+332 LVEVM

-347 PGNFI
+347 PGNFM

-358 IEKVLEMAGGIPAD
+358 IEKVLEMAGGIPED
-372 TAKIIG
+372 TGKIIG

-392 PVSKRSSGLLLLPED
+392 PVNKRSSGLLLLPKD
-407 LAKPLEEKNCIRC
+407 LAAPLEEKNCIRC

-439 GEMALWDDMEQEQ
+439 GEMALWDDMEKEQ

-486 MRARASK
+486 IRARASK